1 MRQLA
6 QADPAQ
12 LDAILEDTYPIW
24 GEGLSSSG
32 YRSWNRGQMATRWGQ
47 KHLQRVVLTE
57 GGTVLASAK
66 RYDFEAVVGTE
77 TAVVMGIGAVF
88 TSPAQRNRGYAR
100 ALMETMVTDAANRGC
115 RYALLF
121 SEIGSAYYESM
132 GFRVVPRTQ
141 LLMDVVRKPG
151 APATFVRSGETTDL
165 IEIAE
170 INRLYREG
178 ASFALKRSPEQI
190 EFCFARRRLLAG
202 LGPAGHRTVEFFVTE
217 EGYRAVAYVLIT
229 RGPNGVVLEECGDRD
244 PTGARVGAMLQV
256 LAGRTPGESQK
267 LMTTWFPPSFRP
279 PQVKVL
285 DETPAGEIMML
296 RPLNGAPMPSIE
308 SAPVIYW
315 NTDVF

>member
-6 QADPAQ
+6 PADPAQ

-24 GEGLSSSG
+24 GEGLSPSG
-32 YRSWNRGQMATRWGQ
+32 YRAWNRGQMATRWGR
-47 KHLQRVVLTE
+47 KHLQRVVLSE
-57 GGTVLASAK
+57 GGAVLASAK

-88 TSPAQRNRGYAR
+88 TAPAQRNQGYAR
-100 ALMETMVTDAANRGC
+100 ALVETMVADASNRGC

-132 GFRVVPRTQ
+132 GFHVIPRTQ
-141 LLMDVVRKPG
+141 LLIDVVRKAG
-151 APATFVRSGETTDL
+151 APATFVRSGESADL
-165 IEIAE
+165 IELAE

-190 EFCFARRRLLAG
+190 EFSFSRRRLLAG
-202 LGPAGHRTVEFFVTE
+202 LGPAGLRGVEFFVTE
-217 EGYRAVAYVLIT
+217 EGYRAVAYVFIT

-256 LAGRTPGESQK
+256 LAGRTPGESPQ
-267 LMTTWFPPSFRP
+267 LMKTWFPPTFRP

-285 DETPAGEIMML
+285 DEVPAAEVMMI
-296 RPLNGAPMPSIE
+296 RPLNGAPMPALGG
-308 SAPVIYW
+308 APVIYW
-315 NTDVF
+315 NSDVF